1 MNYNLQCV
9 QSYAEFTEI
18 DSDKDVADAN
28 SAVPI
33 HGGHNSHK
41 SRADGVK
48 RSTSTGDFS
57 LELEAT
63 QAFDIDAFLDQ
74 LGPRYKDWS
83 G

>member
-1 MNYNLQCV
+1 M
-9 QSYAEFTEI
+9 QSFTKFTEI

-57 LELEAT
+57 ISL
-63 QAFDIDAFLDQ
+63 
-74 LGPRYKDWS
+74 
-83 G
+83 